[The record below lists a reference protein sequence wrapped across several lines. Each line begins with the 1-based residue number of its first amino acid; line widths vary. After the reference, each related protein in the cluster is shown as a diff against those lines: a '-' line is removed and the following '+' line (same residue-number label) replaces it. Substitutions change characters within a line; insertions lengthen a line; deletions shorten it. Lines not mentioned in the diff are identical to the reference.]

1 MIKNIGFS
9 DRLFR
14 FIIGIVLVGGA
25 FLFKSTSLALIG
37 LFTLYEAASSWCVLY
52 QLIGRNTCPLNVSHS
67 KQRIQILRYYIT
79 GLGILLTAILLNLMA
94 NYLGWLTWYHV
105 FSSPNILA
113 QISVDNWLFLL
124 FFYPLTLAIV
134 GITIFTQKQSTV

>member
-1 MIKNIGFS
+1 MTKNIGFS

-14 FIIGIVLVGGA
+14 FTIGIFLLVGA
-25 FLFKSTSLALIG
+25 FLLKSTSLAIFG

-67 KQRIQILRYYIT
+67 RQRIPLLKHYLT
-79 GLGILLTAILLNLMA
+79 GIGILLTAIVLNLSA
-94 NYLGWLTWYHV
+94 NYLGWFTWDIV
-105 FSSPNILA
+105 LSSPNSLS
-113 QISVDNWLFLL
+113 QISLDNWLFLL

-134 GITIFTQKQSTV
+134 GITISHKKF